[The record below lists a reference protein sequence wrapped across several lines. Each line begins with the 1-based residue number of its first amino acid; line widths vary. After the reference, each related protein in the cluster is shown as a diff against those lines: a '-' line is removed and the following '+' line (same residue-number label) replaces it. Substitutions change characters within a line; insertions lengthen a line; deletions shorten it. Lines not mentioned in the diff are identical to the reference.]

1 MYKSTIRAC
10 HLGSFIGAL
19 TVNLA
24 PLLFVIFMTQ
34 FGLNF
39 EQVGRLV
46 LLNFGIQIVTSLLFS
61 SPVDRWGQ
69 KPFILFAHLM
79 VFIGLILLALAPL
92 LFTSI
97 PYLGLAFAT
106 IFYSVGAGLFELQLS
121 AIIQS
126 IPTDNKEGAMNLLH
140 SFYAWGLIFVV
151 VLTTTLLSVFG
162 KDSWPFIVLF
172 WSIFPLYNF
181 FNFLR
186 VPLPPA
192 LQAQERTKTVNLF
205 KSKYFLLVLAGIFF
219 GGATE
224 LSISQWTSAFAE
236 SSLGLR
242 KEIGDLLGVTLFA
255 LFLGGARTL
264 YGALGKKFDLLNAMT
279 MGSMLCVGMY
289 LLAAFSPSPL
299 ISLIACVLCGL
310 GSALLWPGSVVNGA
324 NHFPKA
330 GSSLFAAL
338 AAGGAAGAAFGPWLV
353 GLIASIKPDLVKIAP
368 WLDFLTTEEAALR
381 SGLFIGAIFPIIMI
395 ILLTLMRRENST

>member
-10 HLGSFIGAL
+10 YLGSFLGAL

-46 LLNFGIQIVTSLLFS
+46 LLNFSIQIITSLLFS

-69 KPFILFAHLM
+69 KPFIVFAHAM
-79 VFIGLILLALAPL
+79 AFVGLILLALAPV
-92 LFTSI
+92 LFTTV
-97 PYLGLAFAT
+97 PYLGLVVAT
-106 IFYSVGAGLFELQLS
+106 FFYSVAAGLFELQLS

-151 VLTTTLLSVFG
+151 VVTTLLLSIFG
-162 KDSWPFIVLF
+162 KGSWPFIVLF

-186 VPLPPA
+186 VPFAPA
-192 LQAQERTKTVNLF
+192 IHAEERTKVKTLF
-205 KSKYFLLVLAGIFF
+205 SSKYFLLVLVGLAFA
-219 GGATE
+219 GATE

-255 LFLGGARTL
+255 LFLGGTRTL
-264 YGALGKKFDLLNAMT
+264 YGIYAKKVDLLKAMT
-279 MGSMLCVGMY
+279 LGSILCVAMY

-299 ISLIACVLCGL
+299 ISLVACVLCGL

-330 GSSLFAAL
+330 GASLFAVL
-338 AAGGAAGAAFGPWLV
+338 AAGGAGGAAFGPWVV
-353 GLIASIKPDLVKIAP
+353 GYIASIKPELVKIAP
-368 WLDFLTTEEAALR
+368 WLHFLTTEEAALR
-381 SGLFIGAIFPIIMI
+381 SGLFIGAIFPTIMI
-395 ILLTLMRRENST
+395 VLLTLMRRENNG

>member
-10 HLGSFIGAL
+10 HLGSFIGASA
-19 TVNLA
+19 VNLA
-24 PLLFVIFMTQ
+24 PLLFVIFMTS

-39 EQVGRLV
+39 EEVGRLV

-61 SPVDRWGQ
+61 APVDRWGQ

-79 VFIGLILLALAPL
+79 VFAGLIILALAPV

-97 PYLGLAFAT
+97 PYLGLVCAT

-126 IPTDNKEGAMNLLH
+126 IPTDDKEGAMNLLH

-172 WSIFPLYNF
+172 WSIFPLFNF

-186 VPLPPA
+186 VPFPPVIEA
-192 LQAQERTKTVNLF
+192 RQRTKTASLF
-205 KSKYFLLVLAGIFF
+205 TSRYFLLVLAGIFF
-219 GGATE
+219 AGATE

-242 KEIGDLLGVTLFA
+242 KEVGDLLGVTLFA

-264 YGALGKKFDLLNAMT
+264 YGAFGKKFDLLKTMT
-279 MGSMLCVGMY
+279 LGSLLCGAMY
-289 LLAAFSPSPL
+289 LLAAFSPS
-299 ISLIACVLCGL
+299 SLLSLVACVLCGL

-330 GSSLFAAL
+330 GSSLFASL

-353 GLIASIKPDLVKIAP
+353 GFIANVKPDLVKIAP

-381 SGLFIGAIFPIIMI
+381 SGLFIGTIFPVIMV
-395 ILLTLMRRENST
+395 ILLVLMRRENGS

>member
-10 HLGSFIGAL
+10 CLGSFIGAL

-46 LLNFGIQIVTSLLFS
+46 LMNFGIQIVTSLLFS
-61 SPVDRWGQ
+61 SPVDRWGH
-69 KPFILFAHLM
+69 KPFIVFAHM
-79 VFIGLILLALAPL
+79 MAFVGLILLALAPV
-92 LFTSI
+92 LFVSI
-97 PYLGLAFAT
+97 PYIGLAFAT
-106 IFYSVGAGLFELQLS
+106 IFYSVGAGLFELQFS

-126 IPTDNKEGAMNLLH
+126 IPTGNKEGAMNMLH

-162 KDSWPFIVLF
+162 KNSWPFIVLF
-172 WSIFPLYNF
+172 WSIFPLCNF
-181 FNFLR
+181 FNFLH
-186 VPLPPA
+186 VPFPPA
-192 LQAQERTKTVNLF
+192 IQAQERTKTASLF

-255 LFLGGARTL
+255 LFLGGARSL
-264 YGALGKKFDLLNAMT
+264 YGAFGKKLDLLKAMT
-279 MGSMLCVGMY
+279 MGSTLCVAMY
-289 LLAAFSPSPL
+289 LLAAFSPSSL
-299 ISLIACVLCGL
+299 ISLVSCVLCGL

-353 GLIASIKPDLVKIAP
+353 GFIANIKPDLVKIAP
-368 WLDFLTTEEAALR
+368 WLHFLTTEEAALR
-381 SGLFIGAIFPIIMI
+381 SGLFIGTVFPIIMV
-395 ILLTLMRRENST
+395 ILLALMRKENSA